1 MSISVIV
8 MALISAFS
16 AGSAVG
22 FAVQDQIAKKQEER
36 LSIKLDEVKARVD
49 TLNRNLQPHI
59 FFNSLGGLAAHDMA
73 TAALIADTVARTAN
87 YYAGSPLTASDTKE
101 KHLTEAIEAIRR
113 NQSEPLS
120 EDGDKED
127 ALYKQLCTTQ
137 VVSSTSREKM
147 YRSQC

>member
-1 MSISVIV
+1 MDLCPQLL
-8 MALISAFS
+8 AWPLN
-16 AGSAVG
+16 
-22 FAVQDQIAKKQEER
+22 
-36 LSIKLDEVKARVD
+36 D
-49 TLNRNLQPHI
+49 TGYLPPEY
-59 FFNSLGGLAAHDMA
+59 FNMLGGLAAHNMA

-87 YYAGSPLTASDTKE
+87 YYAGSALTALGTKE

-113 NQSEPLS
+113 NRSEPLS

-147 YRSQC
+147 SRSQC